1 MAAVLDHLGFDRV
14 RVFGVSGGGPH
25 VLAFAGRHPDRVA
38 AATIVVGMPRLSDE
52 EAEQMI
58 DFNRASYG
66 VARAGDPAA
75 LRELL
80 IIRRSRPSGR
90 LLVGSR

>member
-25 VLAFAGRHPDRVA
+25 VLAFACRHPDRVA